1 MQYRCTGGFTTAD
14 RVIAGGQLVDD
25 ADPIIKSHGQFF
37 APITEPDVPAKTET
51 ASTDTPRKRGP
62 GRPKK
67 AVTKADG
74 DDAPAATD
82 K

>member
-1 MQYRCTGGFTTAD
+1 MQYRCTEAFATAD
-14 RVIAGGQLVDD
+14 RVVASGALIDD
-25 ADPIIKSHGQFF
+25 GDPILITHPAHF
-37 APITEPDVPAKTET
+37 APVGVPVSPGAET
-51 ASTDTPRKRGP
+51 ASTEAPRKRGP
-62 GRPKK
+62 WRPKK